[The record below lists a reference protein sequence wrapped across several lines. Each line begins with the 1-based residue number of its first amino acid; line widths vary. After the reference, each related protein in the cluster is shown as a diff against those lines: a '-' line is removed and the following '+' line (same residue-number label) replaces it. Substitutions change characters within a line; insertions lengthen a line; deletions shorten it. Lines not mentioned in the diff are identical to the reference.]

1 MNTPRVL
8 SVVSFVA
15 LGCALVGCAPVWEGE
30 YRVTAITRRSPG
42 ESGSTGSCTGF
53 TPPALSRVTRL
64 RLVSEPGSP
73 SLSAAD
79 LLIDASVVCRMRIE
93 LADYDLFRV
102 RGLDRCDA
110 LVPAGTRFN
119 DGWLYGA
126 GLTGASL
133 TWTRGSD
140 STDGSSCKVSD
151 VLAVARM

>member
-15 LGCALVGCAPVWEGE
+15 LGCALNGCAPIWEGE
-30 YRVTAITRRSPG
+30 YRVTAITRRSPS
-42 ESGSTGSCTGF
+42 ESGSTGSCAGF

-64 RLVSEPGSP
+64 RLVSEAGSP

-93 LADYDLFRV
+93 FADHDLFRV
-102 RGLDRCDA
+102 RGLDQCDV
-110 LVPAGTRFN
+110 LVPAGTRFTE
-119 DGWLYGA
+119 GWLYGG

-133 TWTRGSD
+133 TWTRNSD
-140 STDGSSCKVSD
+140 SADGSSCKVSD
-151 VLAVARM
+151 VLSVTRL